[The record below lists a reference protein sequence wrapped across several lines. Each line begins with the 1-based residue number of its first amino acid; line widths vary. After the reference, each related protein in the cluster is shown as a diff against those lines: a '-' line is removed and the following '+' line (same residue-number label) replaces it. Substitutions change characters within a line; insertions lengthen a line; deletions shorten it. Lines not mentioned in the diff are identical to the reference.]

1 MFHSGAGFGS
11 GFGMSGILSAVF
23 KTRVACHSFPC
34 SETRSCS
41 LIAFASRRRSIITVL
56 LGLICI
62 QWIQIKMEPVFLGW
76 GTRAL
81 IPTSHFVYIMSTFVD
96 YPLVWRIQFARCSM
110 QNHAMPACEHN
121 GIHSDAI
128 LEPDWRIFSYTICS
142 YSVHMLETMR
152 A

>member
-1 MFHSGAGFGS
+1 MMTALHSIYTVKHALNAVLTEFHNHHGFAVIISMFAV
-11 GFGMSGILSAVF
+11 LSAVF

-128 LEPDWRIFSYTICS
+128 LEP
-142 YSVHMLETMR
+142 V
-152 A
+152 